1 MQEKHYIWLIFITV
15 VLFAIIGLLFAKGNF
30 LTGAD
35 VAEVSID
42 TSETEKATSE
52 QPAQPSEEDE
62 LKKKQEM
69 IEESFKNATSQAIK
83 DVSFISCVEVRLHK
97 NLPQGALKGVVQKM
111 LIKINGHSE
120 TKVEGY
126 PDRCSENG
134 RKAIQNYCYNKQVL
148 QREKTCET
156 RCISGICV

>member
-1 MQEKHYIWLIFITV
+1 MQEKYYIWLIFITV

-42 TSETEKATSE
+42 TLEEAAPDE
-52 QPAQPSEEDE
+52 QTTPSEEDE
-62 LKKKQEM
+62 IKKKQEM

-97 NLPQGALKGVVQKM
+97 NLPPGALKGVVQKM
-111 LIKINGHSE
+111 VVKTNGHSE

-148 QREKTCET
+148 QREKNCET